1 MGAPKF
7 IDLLLPAAAFALVA
21 FADMI
26 ATVRTFAQKHG
37 YEVGAN
43 AELRA
48 LGAANMTAGLT
59 SSFPISSSN
68 SRSAV
73 NDSTGAKTQASVIVA
88 SIVVGA
94 FLFAL
99 PLIEPLPKAALGVII
114 IVAAIGLIDV
124 RSIWRLRHVRDA
136 EVVLAV
142 VAFTGVL
149 LFGVVGG
156 ISVAIAAS
164 IGVFLYRFDAAP
176 FFVNSEYLRQ
186 RVLTKQLEQDL
197 TARDVVLVIA
207 RLKGRER
214 QIFEETGL
222 TGQIGAD
229 RFFPTVGAA
238 VQAFERRL
246 GRSPS
251 A

>member
-1 MGAPKF
+1 M
-7 IDLLLPAAAFALVA
+7 
-21 FADMI
+21 
-26 ATVRTFAQKHG
+26 
-37 YEVGAN
+37 
-43 AELRA
+43 
-48 LGAANMTAGLT
+48 
-59 SSFPISSSN
+59 
-68 SRSAV
+68 
-73 NDSTGAKTQASVIVA
+73 
-88 SIVVGA
+88 
-94 FLFAL
+94 
-99 PLIEPLPKAALGVII
+99 II

-222 TGQIGAD
+222 TAQIGAD